1 MKLTG
6 GSSNS
11 STDSHF
17 RALSPEQR
25 KHKQRLIR
33 LVIGFCLLLI
43 PLLIWLQRQLL
54 QGELNL
60 PVSSTVLIFAL
71 ININGLL
78 LLLMLYLILRN
89 LVELLFERRNR
100 IVGARLRTKL
110 ATAFVSLS
118 IIPTAVL
125 FFFALG
131 SVSTSMDY
139 WFNTNVEDSLES
151 SLELAQDMFQ
161 ETENRAAN
169 MGRQLG
175 LLLENVDINLEDSG
189 SLQQLFNKTL
199 AMAPPGTPDALMLI
213 DQSLRVRAAAKGE
226 RLAAATLPDMPS
238 EALRRAESSGNP
250 EIITRQT
257 GSGELVQ
264 AIVPV
269 RLKDQQRA
277 FLVTSLLIPTEKLAL
292 MQSVSQGITGYKQ
305 LILLKAPIKLSLII
319 MLLIITLLILFGAI
333 WFGFYIAR
341 SMTASINKLAE
352 ATQRVAGGELN
363 FTIEKDSDDEMG
375 LLVDSFNS
383 MTSDLLASNQQLAEA
398 HQALQQ
404 SNLLSE
410 QHRRYLEAILRNVAA
425 GVIAINEQH
434 HVTIINPFAEKL
446 LRVDTALF
454 LNRDFHEVL
463 PLSHATVI
471 EQFFSDLR
479 ESGQRSIERHLSLT
493 IRKGE
498 TYSLLVN
505 ITRLLDDKEYPIG
518 YVIVFDNLTKLEKA
532 QRLAAW
538 QEVARRIAHEIKN
551 PLTPIQLSAQRLRK
565 RYLETI
571 SKDREIFDQCTAT
584 IINQVDEIKRLVT
597 EFSDFARMPRIK
609 KVEADLVALAGDTL
623 VLYREGC
630 KHIEFQLEHEQ
641 IPPFSFDPVQIR
653 RVLINLL
660 DNAVS
665 VLSSGGTVNISIC
678 LDQSQ
683 QIVRIMVSDNGP
695 GIPEEVKRRLFEPYF
710 STRKS
715 GTGLG
720 LAIANTIVS
729 EHNGSIR
736 VQDNAPTGAA
746 VIVELPFLCEEKSH
760 HVVPKHPDH

>member
-1 MKLTG
+1 M
-6 GSSNS
+6 
-11 STDSHF
+11 
-17 RALSPEQR
+17 LSPEQR
-25 KHKQRLIR
+25 KKKQRLIR
-33 LVIGFCLLLI
+33 TVIVSCLLLI
-43 PLLIWLQRQLL
+43 PLLVWLQRQLL

-100 IVGARLRTKL
+100 IVGARLRGKL
-110 ATAFVSLS
+110 VAAFVSLS
-118 IIPTAVL
+118 ILPTTVL
-125 FFFALG
+125 FVFALG

-139 WFNTNVEDSLES
+139 WFNTNVEDSLEA
-151 SLELAQDMFQ
+151 SLRLAQDMFQ

-169 MGRQLG
+169 MGRQFS
-175 LLLENVDINLEDSG
+175 LLLENVDLSLEDSG
-189 SLQQLFNKTL
+189 SLQQLFSKTL

-213 DQSLRVRAAAKGE
+213 DRNLQVRASAKGE

-238 EALRRAESSGNP
+238 EALRRAAVSGSP

-257 GSGELVQ
+257 SSGELVQ

-277 FLVTSLLIPTEKLAL
+277 FLVTSLLIPAEKLAL

-319 MLLIITLLILFGAI
+319 MLLIVTLLILFGAI

-341 SMTASINKLAE
+341 SMTVSINKLAE
-352 ATQRVAGGELN
+352 ATQRVAGGDLN
-363 FTIEKDSDDEMG
+363 FTIEKDSDDELG

-383 MTSDLLASNQQLAEA
+383 MTADLLASNSQLAEA
-398 HQALQQ
+398 HHALQE
-404 SNLLSE
+404 SNQISE
-410 QHRRYLEAILRNVAA
+410 QRRRYLEAILRNVAA

-434 HVTIINPFAEKL
+434 QVTIINPFAEKL
-446 LRVDTALF
+446 LRIEPALF
-454 LNRDFHEVL
+454 LQRDFHEVL
-463 PLSHATVI
+463 PLSHAAVL
-471 EQFFSDLR
+471 EQFFNDLR

-493 IRKGE
+493 VRKGE

-505 ITRLLDDKEYPIG
+505 ITRLLDDRERPIG

-565 RYLETI
+565 RYLENI

-584 IINQVDEIKRLVT
+584 IIQQVDEIKRLVT

-609 KVEADLVALAGDTL
+609 KQQADLAALAADTL

-630 KHIEFQLEHEQ
+630 KHIDFQLEHEQ
-641 IPPFSFDPVQIR
+641 IPAFSFDPVQIR

-665 VLSSGGTVNISIC
+665 VLSSGGAVSIAIRLEQNQQTVNVI
-678 LDQSQ
+678 
-683 QIVRIMVSDNGP
+683 VSDNGP

-736 VQDNAPTGAA
+736 VQDNAPSGTT
-746 VIVELPFLCEEKSH
+746 VLVELPFLREEPACPQPS
-760 HVVPKHPDH
+760 

>member
-1 MKLTG
+1 ML
-6 GSSNS
+6 N
-11 STDSHF
+11 
-17 RALSPEQR
+17 PEQR
-25 KHKQRLIR
+25 KRKQRLTR
-33 LVIGFCLLLI
+33 YVIALCLLLI
-43 PLLIWLQRQLL
+43 PLLIWLQRRLL
-54 QGELNL
+54 QGDLSL

-89 LVELLFERRNR
+89 LVELIFERRNR
-100 IVGARLRTKL
+100 IIGSRLRTKL
-110 ATAFVSLS
+110 AAAFVSLS

-139 WFNTNVEDSLES
+139 WFNTNVEESLES
-151 SLELAQDMFQ
+151 SLKLAQELFQ
-161 ETENRAAN
+161 ETENRAGN
-169 MGRQLG
+169 MGRQIG
-175 LLLENVDINLEDSG
+175 LLLENVDIHLSDNK
-189 SLQQLFNKTL
+189 SLQQLFNSTL
-199 AMAPPGTPDALMLI
+199 ALVPTGAPDALVLI
-213 DQSLRVRAAAKGE
+213 DSSLQVRAAAKGE
-226 RLAAATLPDMPS
+226 RLAAVPLPDIPT
-238 EALRRAESSGNP
+238 EALRHSVSSGEP
-250 EIITRQT
+250 EVITRQV
-257 GSGELVQ
+257 SAGELVQ

-269 RLKDQQRA
+269 RMKDRSRA
-277 FLVTSLLIPTEKLAL
+277 FLITSLLIPADKLAL

-305 LILLKAPIKLSLII
+305 LILLKAPIKLSLIL
-319 MLLIITLLILFGAI
+319 MLLIITLLIVFGAI

-341 SMTASINKLAE
+341 SMTSSINKLAE
-352 ATQRVAGGELN
+352 ATQRVASGELN

-383 MTSDLLASNQQLAEA
+383 MTSDLLASNRELAEA

-410 QHRRYLEAILRNVAA
+410 QRRRYLETILRNVAA

-434 HVTIINPFAEKL
+434 HATIINPFAEKL
-446 LRVDTALF
+446 LRLDCSQF
-454 LNRDFHEVL
+454 LHRDFREVL
-463 PLSHATVI
+463 PLSHAAVL

-493 IRKGE
+493 VRKGE

-505 ITRLLDDKEYPIG
+505 ITRLLDDQERPIG

-565 RYLETI
+565 RYLERI
-571 SKDREIFDQCTAT
+571 SEDQDIFDKCTAT
-584 IINQVDEIKRLVT
+584 IISQVDEIKRLVT

-609 KVEADLVALAGDTL
+609 KQTANINSLAADTL
-623 VLYREGC
+623 ILYREAH
-630 KHIEFQLEHEQ
+630 KHIAFQLDQDE
-641 IPPFSFDPVQIR
+641 IPPFAFDPVQIR

-660 DNAVS
+660 DNGVS
-665 VLSSGGTVNISIC
+665 VLGHGGQIRVMLQLHAEEKAVSIT
-678 LDQSQ
+678 
-683 QIVRIMVSDNGP
+683 VSDNGP
-695 GIPEEVKRRLFEPYF
+695 GIPEQVKQRLFEPYF

-720 LAIANTIVS
+720 LAIANTIVG

-736 VQDNAPTGAA
+736 VQDNVPSGTT
-746 VIVELPFLCEEKSH
+746 VIVDLPFA
-760 HVVPKHPDH
+760 

>member
-1 MKLTG
+1 M
-6 GSSNS
+6 
-11 STDSHF
+11 
-17 RALSPEQR
+17 LSPEQR
-25 KHKQRLIR
+25 KKKQRLIR
-33 LVIGFCLLLI
+33 TVIAVCLLLI

-100 IVGARLRTKL
+100 IIGAKLRTKL
-110 ATAFVSLS
+110 AAAFVSLS
-118 IIPTAVL
+118 ILPTAVL

-139 WFNTNVEDSLES
+139 WFNTNVEDSLEA
-151 SLELAQDMFQ
+151 SLKLAQDMFQ

-169 MGRQLG
+169 MGRQFG
-175 LLLENVDINLEDSG
+175 LLLENVNLSAENSG
-189 SLQQLFNKTL
+189 GLQQLFSSTL
-199 AMAPPGTPDALMLI
+199 ALAPAGSPDALMLI
-213 DQSLRVRAAAKGE
+213 DRSLQVRAAAKGE
-226 RLAAATLPDMPS
+226 RLAIATLPDMPS
-238 EALRRAESSGNP
+238 EALRRAAVSGQP

-269 RLKDQQRA
+269 QLKDQHRA
-277 FLVTSLLIPTEKLAL
+277 FLVTSLLIPAEKLAL

-352 ATQRVAGGELN
+352 ATQRVAGGDLN
-363 FTIEKDSDDEMG
+363 FAIEKDSDDELG

-383 MTSDLLASNQQLAEA
+383 MTADLLASNSQLAEA
-398 HQALQQ
+398 HQALQL
-404 SNLLSE
+404 SNQISE
-410 QHRRYLEAILRNVAA
+410 QRRRYLEAILRNVAA
-425 GVIAINEQH
+425 GVIAINEQQQ
-434 HVTIINPFAEKL
+434 VTIINSFAEKL
-446 LRVDTALF
+446 LRIDPVLF
-454 LNRDFHEVL
+454 LQRDFHEVL
-463 PLSHATVI
+463 PLSHAAVL

-479 ESGQRSIERHLSLT
+479 KSGQRSIERHLSLT
-493 IRKGE
+493 VRKGE

-505 ITRLLDDKEYPIG
+505 ITRLLDDRERPIG

-565 RYLETI
+565 RYLESI
-571 SKDREIFDQCTAT
+571 SNDREVFDQCTAT

-609 KVEADLVALAGDTL
+609 KETANFVSLASDTL
-623 VLYREGC
+623 VLYREAH
-630 KHIEFQLEHEQ
+630 KHITFRLEHDEIQ
-641 IPPFSFDPVQIR
+641 FFSFDPVQIR

-665 VLSSGGTVNISIC
+665 VLGEGGAVLISIRH
-678 LDQSQ
+678 DPGQ
-683 QIVRIMVSDNGP
+683 QMVIVTVSDNGP

-736 VQDNAPTGAA
+736 VQDNAPTGTT
-746 VIVELPFLCEEKSH
+746 VTVELPFA
-760 HVVPKHPDH
+760 

>member
-1 MKLTG
+1 MLT
-6 GSSNS
+6 
-11 STDSHF
+11 
-17 RALSPEQR
+17 PEQR
-25 KHKQRLIR
+25 QRKQRLIR
-33 LVIGFCLLLI
+33 WVIACCLLLI
-43 PLLIWLQRQLL
+43 PLLIWIQRRLL
-54 QGELNL
+54 LGGLSL

-100 IVGARLRTKL
+100 IIGARLRTKL
-110 ATAFVSLS
+110 VAAFVSLS
-118 IIPTAVL
+118 IIPTAAL

-151 SLELAQDMFQ
+151 SLKLAQDLFQ

-169 MGRQLG
+169 MGRQFG
-175 LLLENVDINLEDSG
+175 LLVENVNISVEDSSG
-189 SLQQLFNKTL
+189 LQQLFSSAL
-199 AMAPPGTPDALMLI
+199 ALAPTGSPDALVLI
-213 DQSLRVRAAAKGE
+213 DTNLKVRAAAKGE
-226 RLAAATLPDMPS
+226 RLATTSLPDIPS
-238 EALRRAESSGNP
+238 EALRQAERSGSP
-250 EIITRQT
+250 EIVTRQT

-269 RLKDQQRA
+269 RLKDQHPA
-277 FLVTSLLIPTEKLAL
+277 FLVTSLLIPAEKLAL
-292 MQSVSQGITGYKQ
+292 MQSVSQGVTGYKQ

-352 ATQRVAGGELN
+352 ATQRVAGGDLN
-363 FTIEKDSDDEMG
+363 FTIEKDSDDELG

-383 MTSDLLASNQQLAEA
+383 MTADLLASNSQLAEA

-404 SNLLSE
+404 SNQISE
-410 QHRRYLEAILRNVAA
+410 QRRGYLEAILRNVAA
-425 GVIAINEQH
+425 GVIAINEQQQ
-434 HVTIINPFAEKL
+434 VTIINSFAEKL
-446 LRVDTALF
+446 LRVDTSLF
-454 LNRDFHEVL
+454 LNQDFHDVL
-463 PLSHATVI
+463 PLAHAAVI

-479 ESGQRSIERHLSLT
+479 ESGQQSIERHLSLT
-493 IRKGE
+493 VRKGE

-505 ITRLLDDKEYPIG
+505 ITRLLDDRERPIG

-565 RYLETI
+565 RYLESI

-609 KVEADLVALAGDTL
+609 KETADLVSLAADTL
-623 VLYREGC
+623 VLYREAH
-630 KHIEFQLEHEQ
+630 KHIAFRLEQEK
-641 IPPFSFDPVQIR
+641 ILSFAFDPVQIR

-665 VLSSGGTVNISIC
+665 VLGEGGAVTITVRHDASP
-678 LDQSQ
+678 QTVS
-683 QIVRIMVSDNGP
+683 VTVSDNGP

-729 EHNGSIR
+729 EHNGTIR
-736 VQDNAPTGAA
+736 VQDNTPTGTT
-746 VIVELPFLCEEKSH
+746 VTVELPFT
-760 HVVPKHPDH
+760 

>member
-1 MKLTG
+1 M
-6 GSSNS
+6 N
-11 STDSHF
+11 
-17 RALSPEQR
+17 PEQR
-25 KHKQRLIR
+25 KRKQRLTR
-33 LVIGFCLLLI
+33 YVIALCLLLI
-43 PLLIWLQRQLL
+43 PLLIWLQRRLL
-54 QGELNL
+54 QGDLNL

-89 LVELLFERRNR
+89 LVELIFERRNR
-100 IVGARLRTKL
+100 IIGSRLRTKL
-110 ATAFVSLS
+110 AAAFVSLS

-139 WFNTNVEDSLES
+139 WFNTNVEESLES
-151 SLELAQDMFQ
+151 SLKLAQELFQ
-161 ETENRAAN
+161 ETENRAGN
-169 MGRQLG
+169 MGRQIG
-175 LLLENVDINLEDSG
+175 LLLENVDIHLSDNK
-189 SLQQLFNKTL
+189 SLQQLFNSTL
-199 AMAPPGTPDALMLI
+199 ALVPTGAPDALILI
-213 DQSLRVRAAAKGE
+213 DSRLRVRAAAKGE
-226 RLAAATLPDMPS
+226 RLAAVPLPDIPT
-238 EALRRAESSGNP
+238 EALRHSVSSGEP
-250 EIITRQT
+250 EVITRQV
-257 GSGELVQ
+257 SAGELVQ

-269 RLKDQQRA
+269 RMKDQSRA
-277 FLVTSLLIPTEKLAL
+277 FLITSLLIPADKLAL

-305 LILLKAPIKLSLII
+305 LILLKAPIKLSLIL
-319 MLLIITLLILFGAI
+319 MLLIITLLIVFGAI

-341 SMTASINKLAE
+341 SMTSSINKLAE
-352 ATQRVAGGELN
+352 ATQRVASGELN

-383 MTSDLLASNQQLAEA
+383 MTSDLLASNRELAEA

-410 QHRRYLEAILRNVAA
+410 QQRHYLETILRNVAA

-434 HVTIINPFAEKL
+434 HATIINPFAEKL
-446 LRVDTALF
+446 LRLDCSQF
-454 LNRDFHEVL
+454 LHRDFREVL
-463 PLSHATVI
+463 PLSHAAVL

-493 IRKGE
+493 VRKGE

-505 ITRLLDDKEYPIG
+505 ITRLLDDRERPIG

-565 RYLETI
+565 RYLERI
-571 SKDREIFDQCTAT
+571 GEDQDIFDKCTAT
-584 IINQVDEIKRLVT
+584 IISQVDEIKRLVT

-609 KVEADLVALAGDTL
+609 KQTANISALAADTL
-623 VLYREGC
+623 LLYREAH
-630 KHIEFQLEHEQ
+630 KHVSFQLDQEE

-660 DNAVS
+660 DNGVS
-665 VLSSGGTVNISIC
+665 VLGHGGQIRVLLRFREEEKIISIT
-678 LDQSQ
+678 
-683 QIVRIMVSDNGP
+683 VSDNGP

-720 LAIANTIVS
+720 LAIANTIVG

-736 VQDNAPTGAA
+736 VQDNVPSGTT
-746 VIVELPFLCEEKSH
+746 VMVELPFA
-760 HVVPKHPDH
+760 

>member
-1 MKLTG
+1 M
-6 GSSNS
+6 
-11 STDSHF
+11 
-17 RALSPEQR
+17 LSPEQK

-33 LVIGFCLLLI
+33 WVIAFCLLLI
-43 PLLIWLQRQLL
+43 PLLIWIQRRLL
-54 QGELNL
+54 WGDLNL

-89 LVELLFERRNR
+89 LVELLFERRNG
-100 IVGARLRTKL
+100 ILGARLRTKL
-110 ATAFVSLS
+110 VAAFVSLS

-139 WFNTNVEDSLES
+139 WFNTNVEESLES
-151 SLELAQDMFQ
+151 SLKLAQDMFQ
-161 ETENRAAN
+161 ETENRSAN
-169 MGRQLG
+169 MGRQIG
-175 LLLENVDINLEDSG
+175 LLLENVDISLEDND
-189 SLQQLFNKTL
+189 SLQQLFSKTL
-199 AMAPPGTPDALMLI
+199 AMAPTGNPDALMLI
-213 DQSLRVRAAAKGE
+213 DRNLQIRATAKGE
-226 RLAAATLPDMPS
+226 RLAAVSLPDIPS
-238 EALRRAESSGNP
+238 EALRRASSSNP

-257 GSGELVQ
+257 GLGELVQ

-269 RLKDQQRA
+269 HMKDQSQA
-277 FLVTSLLIPTEKLAL
+277 FLVTSLLIPAEKLAL

-305 LILLKAPIKLSLII
+305 LIMLKAPIKLSLII

-383 MTSDLLASNQQLAEA
+383 MTSDLLASNCQLAEA

-410 QHRRYLEAILRNVAA
+410 QRRRYLEAILRNVAA
-425 GVIAINEQH
+425 GVIAINEQN

-446 LRVDTALF
+446 LRLDTALF
-454 LNRDFHEVL
+454 LNYDFHEVL
-463 PLSHATVI
+463 PLSHAAVL
-471 EQFFSDLR
+471 EQFFTDLR

-493 IRKGE
+493 VRKGE

-505 ITRLLDDKEYPIG
+505 ITRLLDDQDRPIG

-565 RYLETI
+565 RYLDSI
-571 SKDREIFDQCTAT
+571 GKDRDIFDQCTAT

-609 KVEADLVALAGDTL
+609 KQAADIVALAADTL

-630 KHIEFQLEHEQ
+630 KHIEFQLAHDE

-660 DNAVS
+660 DNAVIA
-665 VLSSGGTVNISIC
+665 LSSGGTIGITVCLNQEQQTVSIT
-678 LDQSQ
+678 
-683 QIVRIMVSDNGP
+683 ISDNGP
-695 GIPEEVKRRLFEPYF
+695 GISEQVKARLFEPYF

-720 LAIANTIVS
+720 LAIANTIVA

-736 VQDNAPTGAA
+736 VQDNLPTGAA
-746 VIVELPFLCEEKSH
+746 FTVELPFSLEEKSC
-760 HVVPKHPDH
+760 PQ

>member
-1 MKLTG
+1 MLT
-6 GSSNS
+6 
-11 STDSHF
+11 
-17 RALSPEQR
+17 PEQR
-25 KHKQRLIR
+25 KRKQRLIR
-33 LVIGFCLLLI
+33 WVIVFCLLLI
-43 PLLIWLQRQLL
+43 PFLIWIQRQLL
-54 QGELNL
+54 QGQLNL

-78 LLLMLYLILRN
+78 LLLLLYLILRN

-100 IVGARLRTKL
+100 IVGARLRGKL
-110 ATAFVSLS
+110 VAAFVFLS
-118 IIPTAVL
+118 ILPTAVL
-125 FFFALG
+125 FVFALG

-139 WFNTNVEDSLES
+139 WFNSNVEDSLES
-151 SLELAQDMFQ
+151 SLQLAQGIFQ

-169 MGRQLG
+169 MGRQIS
-175 LLLENVDINLEDSG
+175 LLLENIDIRIEDSSG
-189 SLQQLFNKTL
+189 LQQLFNNTL
-199 AMAPPGTPDALMLI
+199 ALAPTGAPDALVLI
-213 DQSLRVRAAAKGE
+213 DHQLQLRASAKGE
-226 RLAAATLPDMPS
+226 RLATIALPDIPS
-238 EALRRAESSGNP
+238 EALRRAESSRTP
-250 EIITRQT
+250 EIVTRQT
-257 GSGELVQ
+257 SLGELVQ
-264 AIVPV
+264 AIVPMQ
-269 RLKDQQRA
+269 LKDGQQTFSPA
-277 FLVTSLLIPTEKLAL
+277 FLVTSLLIPAEKLAL

-305 LILLKAPIKLSLII
+305 LVLFKAPIKLSLII

-341 SMTASINKLAE
+341 SMTVSINKLAQ
-352 ATQRVAGGELN
+352 ATQRIANGDLD
-363 FTIEKDSDDEMG
+363 FTIEKDSDDELG

-383 MTSDLLASNQQLAEA
+383 MTADLLASNSQLADA

-434 HVTIINPFAEKL
+434 QVTIINPFAEKL
-446 LRVDTALF
+446 LRIDPAAF
-454 LNRDFHEVL
+454 LQQDFHAVL
-463 PLSHATVI
+463 PLAHAAVI
-471 EQFFSDLR
+471 EQFFCDLR

-493 IRKGE
+493 VRKGE

-505 ITRLLDDKEYPIG
+505 ITRLLDDRERPIG

-565 RYLETI
+565 RYLESI
-571 SKDREIFDQCTAT
+571 SKDREVFDQCTST
-584 IINQVDEIKRLVT
+584 IIQQVDEIKRLVT

-609 KVEADLVALAGDTL
+609 KQHADLTALAADTL

-630 KHIEFQLEHEQ
+630 KHIDFQLECEQ

-660 DNAVS
+660 DNAVN
-665 VLSSGGTVNISIC
+665 VLSNGGSISIAITWQARESVS
-678 LDQSQ
+678 L
-683 QIVRIMVSDNGP
+683 MVSDNGP
-695 GIPEEVKRRLFEPYF
+695 GIPEEVKHRLFEPYF
-710 STRKS
+710 STRKA

-736 VQDNAPTGAA
+736 VQDNAPTGTA
-746 VIVELPFLCEEKSH
+746 VIVELPFLCGEEPACPQSS
-760 HVVPKHPDH
+760 

>member
-1 MKLTG
+1 MLT
-6 GSSNS
+6 
-11 STDSHF
+11 
-17 RALSPEQR
+17 PEQR
-25 KHKQRLIR
+25 QHKQRLIR
-33 LVIGFCLLLI
+33 WVIACCLLLI
-43 PLLIWLQRQLL
+43 PLLIWIQRRLL
-54 QGELNL
+54 LGGLSL

-100 IVGARLRTKL
+100 IIGARLRTKL
-110 ATAFVSLS
+110 VAAFVSLS
-118 IIPTAVL
+118 IIPTAAL

-151 SLELAQDMFQ
+151 SLKLAQDLFQ
-161 ETENRAAN
+161 ETENRATN
-169 MGRQLG
+169 MGRQFG
-175 LLLENVDINLEDSG
+175 LLVENINISVEDSSG
-189 SLQQLFNKTL
+189 LQQLFSSAL
-199 AMAPPGTPDALMLI
+199 ALAPTGSPDALVLI
-213 DQSLRVRAAAKGE
+213 DTNLKVRAAAKGE
-226 RLAAATLPDMPS
+226 RLTTTSLPDIPS
-238 EALRRAESSGNP
+238 EALRQAERSGSP
-250 EIITRQT
+250 EIVTRQT

-269 RLKDQQRA
+269 RLKDQHPA
-277 FLVTSLLIPTEKLAL
+277 FLVTSLLIPAEKLAL
-292 MQSVSQGITGYKQ
+292 MQSVSQGVTGYKQ

-352 ATQRVAGGELN
+352 ATQRVAGGDLN
-363 FTIEKDSDDEMG
+363 FAIEKDSDDELG

-383 MTSDLLASNQQLAEA
+383 MTADLLASNSQLAEA

-404 SNLLSE
+404 SNQISE
-410 QHRRYLEAILRNVAA
+410 QRRGYLEAILRNVAA
-425 GVIAINEQH
+425 GVIAINEQQQ
-434 HVTIINPFAEKL
+434 VTIINSFAEKL
-446 LRVDTALF
+446 LRVDTSLF
-454 LNRDFHEVL
+454 LNQDFHDVL
-463 PLSHATVI
+463 PLAHAAVI

-479 ESGQRSIERHLSLT
+479 ESGQQSIERHLSLT
-493 IRKGE
+493 VRKGE

-505 ITRLLDDKEYPIG
+505 ITRLLDDRERPIG

-565 RYLETI
+565 RYLESI

-609 KVEADLVALAGDTL
+609 KEKADIAALVADTL
-623 VLYREGC
+623 ILYREAH
-630 KHIEFQLEHEQ
+630 KHVSFSLEQET
-641 IPPFSFDPVQIR
+641 IPPFAFDSVQIR

-665 VLSSGGTVNISIC
+665 VLGAGGTVTITVRHDASPQTVSIT
-678 LDQSQ
+678 
-683 QIVRIMVSDNGP
+683 VSDNGP

-729 EHNGSIR
+729 EHNGTIR
-736 VQDNAPTGAA
+736 VQDNTPTGTT
-746 VIVELPFLCEEKSH
+746 VTVELPFT
-760 HVVPKHPDH
+760 